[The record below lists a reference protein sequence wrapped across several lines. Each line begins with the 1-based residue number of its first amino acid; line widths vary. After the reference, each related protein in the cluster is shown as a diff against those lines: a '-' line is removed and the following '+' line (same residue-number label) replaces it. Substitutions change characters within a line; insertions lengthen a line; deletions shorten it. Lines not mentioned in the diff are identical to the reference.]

1 MCRIM
6 ILALPGMV
14 MMECLTRYLTSQ
26 GVMKPFLPISGLV
39 LGVQCVTTY
48 VLVHLMRLGY
58 AGGAVAWVLSF
69 WNNVALM
76 TYYIWWSGIWKES
89 LREGL
94 QWECLQSAPVFIG
107 LAIPGA
113 LMLLCEVWVFEA
125 MTLLSG
131 YFGPVELSAQTVL
144 TNLESLFFMIPL
156 GISTAC
162 TTRVGNA
169 LGHGEPESASRA
181 LKVGLGWSL
190 ITVSGMVLFL
200 LMGQHLVARIF
211 TKDPATVDIF
221 LDTLPVQILVHV
233 LNALQGVLS
242 GAVRGVGNQKE
253 GALLNFVAYW
263 GVGLPCSIWFAFGL
277 GWRLPGLWNGL
288 ACGLWVQ
295 VTLMLCFFG
304 RYSPCTLRSIC
315 VSLPYNYMFRP

>member
-1 MCRIM
+1 MW
-6 ILALPGMV
+6 LEPQPH
-14 MMECLTRYLTSQ
+14 T
-26 GVMKPFLPISGLV
+26 KKK
-39 LGVQCVTTY
+39 
-48 VLVHLMRLGY
+48 LGY
-58 AGGAVAWVLSF
+58 AGGALAWVLSF

-181 LKVGLGWSL
+181 LKIGLGWSL

-200 LMGQHLVARIF
+200 LMGQHLVVGIF
-211 TKDPATVDIF
+211 TKDPATVDKCA
-221 LDTLPVQILVHV
+221 PES
-233 LNALQGVLS
+233 ARAACQGK
-242 GAVRGVGNQKE
+242 VGNQKE

-304 RYSPCTLRSIC
+304 RYL
-315 VSLPYNYMFRP
+315 

>member
-113 LMLLCEVWVFEA
+113 LMLLCEVWEKPEA
-125 MTLLSG
+125 
-131 YFGPVELSAQTVL
+131 ER
-144 TNLESLFFMIPL
+144 N
-156 GISTAC
+156 
-162 TTRVGNA
+162 
-169 LGHGEPESASRA
+169 
-181 LKVGLGWSL
+181 
-190 ITVSGMVLFL
+190 
-200 LMGQHLVARIF
+200 
-211 TKDPATVDIF
+211 
-221 LDTLPVQILVHV
+221 
-233 LNALQGVLS
+233 
-242 GAVRGVGNQKE
+242 
-253 GALLNFVAYW
+253 
-263 GVGLPCSIWFAFGL
+263 
-277 GWRLPGLWNGL
+277 
-288 ACGLWVQ
+288 
-295 VTLMLCFFG
+295 
-304 RYSPCTLRSIC
+304 
-315 VSLPYNYMFRP
+315 

>member
-1 MCRIM
+1 MLQRQ
-6 ILALPGMV
+6 
-14 MMECLTRYLTSQ
+14 RHF
-26 GVMKPFLPISGLV
+26 FLCGWSPNH
-39 LGVQCVTTY
+39 TPKKK
-48 VLVHLMRLGY
+48 LGY
-58 AGGAVAWVLSF
+58 AGGALAWVLSF

-181 LKVGLGWSL
+181 LKIGLGWSL

-200 LMGQHLVARIF
+200 LMGQHLVVGIF
-211 TKDPATVDIF
+211 TKDPATVDKCA
-221 LDTLPVQILVHV
+221 PES
-233 LNALQGVLS
+233 ARAACQGK
-242 GAVRGVGNQKE
+242 VGNQKE

-288 ACGLWVQ
+288 CVWPMGAGDSHALLLRQ
-295 VTLMLCFFG
+295 VFVTVFPMPVVEHLCFITCFV
-304 RYSPCTLRSIC
+304 P
-315 VSLPYNYMFRP
+315 